1 MCSCHATGIVENY
14 TAFDYPFDRIKRLY
28 DINVHG
34 AFFTARE
41 AARNMIPGG
50 GGSIVLVSS
59 MSANVS
65 TYFMRC
71 SATLPLDLA
80 SLSNCQEWFYVSISR
95 PKAQLSIS
103 CDLILGTFPI
113 YNLVS
118 QHCWLCPSPMLTASF
133 PDCQH
138 PTTANSLQ
146 RFQSRLV
153 VFSTDQVA
161 TSPISKLFSPQ
172 LSSTWLHHWP

>member
-1 MCSCHATGIVENY
+1 MENY

-28 DINVHG
+28 DINVHA

-65 TYFMRC
+65 NYFIRC

-80 SLSNCQEWFYVSISR
+80 SPSNCQEEFYISISSLQSPVIFQLR
-95 PKAQLSIS
+95 SATGRIPHLQPCFPTLLAMSESDTNRIFYRLSTSHNRKLPTTLPK
-103 CDLILGTFPI
+103 
-113 YNLVS
+113 LVS
-118 QHCWLCPSPMLTASF
+118 CLLHRSGGDSSNT
-133 PDCQH
+133 
-138 PTTANSLQ
+138 
-146 RFQSRLV
+146 
-153 VFSTDQVA
+153 
-161 TSPISKLFSPQ
+161 KLFSPQ